1 MYTRLTLL
9 EAGKPMPID
18 SKQEYLR
25 HAEVCIKL
33 AGSATD
39 RVARTQLR
47 EMAAAW
53 LKLVEDEPQTQLDG
67 IDRSPDRPSPDGPS
81 ASAR

>member
-1 MYTRLTLL
+1 MYTRLALL
-9 EAGKPMPID
+9 KAGKQMPID

-33 AGSATD
+33 AGSAMD
-39 RVARTQLR
+39 RVSRTQLR

-53 LKLVEDEPQTQLDG
+53 LKLVEDEPKLQLDG
-67 IDRSPDRPSPDGPS
+67 IDLSPDRPSSDGPPS
-81 ASAR
+81 SAR